1 MQKTWVLAA
10 DASRARIFQMVGRNN
25 IEEIEAFV
33 HPEGRQKNREL
44 RTDAVGQYFSKGAQ
58 ASNAQMGH
66 SAIEATEPTEHEAQL
81 FSKSLGD
88 YLDKARTQRKY
99 DRLCLIAPPKFLGL
113 VRQNLSKDAQRMI
126 DKEVP
131 KDISWFNPRDIEN
144 YIKGLNE
151 LPER

>member
-10 DASRARIFQMVGRNN
+10 DASRARIFQMEGRNN

-44 RTDAVGQYFSKGAQ
+44 RTDAVGQFSAKG
-58 ASNAQMGH
+58 SPERGGDM
-66 SAIEATEPTEHEAQL
+66 IERTEPAEHEAEL
-81 FSKSLGD
+81 FSRALGN
-88 YLDKARTQRKY
+88 YLDKARTQHRY
-99 DRLCLIAPPKFLGL
+99 DQLCLIAPPKFLGM

-126 DKEVP
+126 DKEIS

-144 YIKGLNE
+144 YIKSLNE
-151 LPER
+151 LPKR